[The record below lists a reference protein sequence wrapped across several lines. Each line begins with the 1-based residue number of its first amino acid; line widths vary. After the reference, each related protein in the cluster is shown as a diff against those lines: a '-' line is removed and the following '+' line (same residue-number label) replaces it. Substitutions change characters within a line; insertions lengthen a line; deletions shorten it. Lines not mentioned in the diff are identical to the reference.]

1 MYKKQVE
8 KLVSYLE
15 SYLSISSQEIQ
26 KKGYL
31 DETYIQEKI
40 REFRANPKQNFES
53 YYKNCNQNPRS
64 PQSINNIIALIITN
78 LDSQLHQKILIP
90 ENALLIISTI
100 LGNQDILMNSINDNS
115 VPLEYLIEMAA
126 QYGLKNIFTLLAK
139 VESSK
144 LEESL
149 KNNIKKAFL
158 ERRPYIFKFY
168 IENAP
173 QQTQK
178 AIQSL
183 LNDYYQS
190 EQNFACLAWIATS
203 CNHTNHIS
211 NLGPHK
217 SERLVVGIIKY
228 IELAYRE
235 KELHTLKR
243 LENIVPEPFKKAM
256 EILFQKNKDKNL
268 DFVLWLAIN
277 LDNIEILK
285 RIDIFELK
293 TLLNTNMKSVLFDIM
308 LTGKSSILDYLVA
321 IAGEKIQST
330 LSCQEVEE
338 AIFHSNLPILDYLV
352 KHYSN
357 ITEDVNIKLESTLNN
372 NIESLKSYS
381 NNKVEKLTQCITTL
395 QSEGK
400 LSNIQIQA
408 IINAIGYF
416 LKDEITADDFYE
428 IAQYVEKH
436 LNPTL
441 GILMMTLITDTL
453 LKILKD
459 NNNTQNTNLA
469 YLVRI
474 SNLLDDVSILEQIN
488 PYSLKKYI
496 SENIEFVLRDTLKQ
510 GHIAIFQVIEKLV
523 PEKTKT
529 MLEKVVAETAHPS
542 YQWPLLNYLRKQY
555 PDIFKKHDNEFREAL
570 NSKLLELK
578 NYIVESSNELNN
590 KKNELVER
598 IERLNKTGGAPKA
611 NLLIIIDA
619 TYSLLSNSPEITPQK
634 YEELAKEVGDNSSYL
649 MRTIGIIMMAIGTLT
664 MLTGLVL
671 ASTGIGLP
679 VAAGMNVV
687 GFSLGLI
694 GCGFFTES
702 KKRDLSKNMIGL
714 GEQVSSQ
721 NKANPAEMLGF
732 EKTI

>member
-1 MYKKQVE
+1 M
-8 KLVSYLE
+8 
-15 SYLSISSQEIQ
+15 
-26 KKGYL
+26 
-31 DETYIQEKI
+31 D
-40 REFRANPKQNFES
+40 
-53 YYKNCNQNPRS
+53 
-64 PQSINNIIALIITN
+64 
-78 LDSQLHQKILIP
+78 
-90 ENALLIISTI
+90 
-100 LGNQDILMNSINDNS
+100 
-115 VPLEYLIEMAA
+115 
-126 QYGLKNIFTLLAK
+126 
-139 VESSK
+139 
-144 LEESL
+144 
-149 KNNIKKAFL
+149 
-158 ERRPYIFKFY
+158 
-168 IENAP
+168 
-173 QQTQK
+173 
-178 AIQSL
+178 
-183 LNDYYQS
+183 
-190 EQNFACLAWIATS
+190 
-203 CNHTNHIS
+203 
-211 NLGPHK
+211 
-217 SERLVVGIIKY
+217 
-228 IELAYRE
+228 
-235 KELHTLKR
+235 
-243 LENIVPEPFKKAM
+243 
-256 EILFQKNKDKNL
+256 
-268 DFVLWLAIN
+268 
-277 LDNIEILK
+277 
-285 RIDIFELK
+285 
-293 TLLNTNMKSVLFDIM
+293 
-308 LTGKSSILDYLVA
+308 
-321 IAGEKIQST
+321 
-330 LSCQEVEE
+330 
-338 AIFHSNLPILDYLV
+338 
-352 KHYSN
+352 
-357 ITEDVNIKLESTLNN
+357 IKLESTLSN

-381 NNKVEKLTQCITTL
+381 NNKVKKLTQCITTL

-428 IAQYVEKH
+428 IAQYVDKH

-474 SNLLDDVSILEQIN
+474 ANLLDDVSLLEQIN

-496 SENIEFVLRDTLKQ
+496 SENIEFVLRNTLKQ

-529 MLEKVVAETAHPS
+529 MLENVIGETAHAS

-555 PDIFKKHDNEFREAL
+555 PDTFKRHDNEFREAL
-570 NSKLLELK
+570 NSKLSELK
-578 NYIVESSNELNN
+578 NYTVESPNELNN

-611 NLLIIIDA
+611 NLLIIVDA
-619 TYSLLSNSPEITPQK
+619 TYCLLSNSPEITPQK

-649 MRTIGIIMMAIGTLT
+649 IRTIGMIMMAIGALT

-679 VAAGMNVV
+679 VAAGINVV
-687 GFSLGLI
+687 GFSLGII

-721 NKANPAEMLGF
+721 NKANPTEMLGF